1 MAESCGCGGPVA
13 GKKIDPE
20 KLSIAGIKTEGD
32 RAIPAAPYI
41 TGSIQS
47 GSGDV
52 PVVSTKLSMR
62 DRIGAVKVRLGI
74 GRMNYPVEPG
84 LYAVG
89 TPDEKSPV
97 LVSSN
102 YKLTFDALRKELT
115 GMNAWILILDTKGVN
130 VWCAAGKG
138 TFGTRELV
146 TRIIA
151 TELAKTVDH
160 HTVIVPQLG
169 APGISAHLV
178 SRHSGFHVVYGPV
191 YARDIPAY
199 LDAGMKK
206 TEQMSLVTFTLRER
220 LAVVPMEIVPVMKY
234 LPIFFI
240 AGVAAAFAEASE
252 FNTQSLIEGAFLAGS
267 LIVGTLVVPAFL
279 PLFHPFRPFS
289 VKGFFAGAL
298 YTAVAAYV
306 MSIDPARAVSWGLI
320 AASVSGYLAMLFT
333 GATTFTSESG
343 VRKELRFAFP
353 ILVVSLVAGIV
364 LRVALIARTYFT
376 A

>member
-20 KLSIAGIKTEGD
+20 KLSIAGITTEGN
-32 RAIPAAPYI
+32 RAIPAALYI
-41 TGSIQS
+41 TGRIRN
-47 GSGDV
+47 GADDV
-52 PVVSTKLSMR
+52 PVVSTRLSMR
-62 DRIGAVKVRLGI
+62 DRIGAAKVRLGI
-74 GRMNYPVEPG
+74 GRMNYAVEPG

-97 LVSSN
+97 LVSAN
-102 YKLTFDALRKELT
+102 YKLTFDALRRELA
-115 GMNAWILILDTKGVN
+115 GINAWILILDTKGVN

-146 TRIIA
+146 TRIVA
-151 TELAKTVDH
+151 TALAKTVDH
-160 HTVIVPQLG
+160 RTVIVPQLG

-178 SRHSGFHVVYGPV
+178 TRHSGFHVVYGPV

-206 TEQMSLVTFTLRER
+206 TERMSRVTFTLRER

-240 AGVAAAFAEASE
+240 AGAAAAFAETSD
-252 FNTQSLIEGAFLAGS
+252 FNAKSLVEGAFLAGS
-267 LIVGTLVVPAFL
+267 LIVGTVVVPAFL
-279 PLFHPFRPFS
+279 PLLHPLRPFS
-289 VKGFFAGAL
+289 AKGFFAGAL
-298 YTAVAAYV
+298 YAAAAAYV
-306 MSIDPARAVSWGLI
+306 MSIDPVRAVSWGLI
-320 AASVSGYLAMLFT
+320 AAPVAGYLAMLFT

-343 VRKELRFAFP
+343 VRKELRFALP

-364 LRVALIARTYFT
+364 LRVALIARTYIT